1 MFPHFSFLVSEH
13 GQQII
18 ISFVIIVIL
27 SALSFKPIRCILWF
41 MVKSCI
47 KCCKQ
52 VRLSCNSPKMELSD
66 DRQQLVSR
74 DRLDNNFKLTEASYL
89 QQTNG
94 VFNQQERRQ
103 TIAQEIMAFLLPRT
117 PNPLLNPIKRN
128 LVRSIW
134 VGVLS
139 VLLLSLLFV
148 ITTLMYL
155 KSFVYYTTDEK
166 EGESSINDTIRL
178 VKQCESISDY
188 RRGNLIF
195 SPFALTLILIFSW
208 SIKREKW
215 GLRMCDGRPG
225 LLAPIEP
232 FRTGNRFTT
241 ATVFGIIAYEVLKI
255 FEELLL
261 STGQPLHQGVLYEL
275 LERIAIVILVGL
287 RYYPVLASLQLRNIV
302 ARFFVCLYILCDIVY
317 TIVREGSCMGFLP
330 LAGQYTAFE
339 EAKLRKELGT
349 WFIIYGLIKNIPHFF
364 FLSYIGA
371 ELCVRFLYDSI
382 YVPIKKKESIWSA
395 PIAQLEELEFSKYYV
410 TKLFRRNGP
419 LARKIH
425 TKNVNV
431 DNLIDYE
438 HESSGQNQ
446 FSESRIKKFF
456 DTFYR

>member
-1 MFPHFSFLVSEH
+1 FFFQFLVLDFCFANIICGTHGHCVNTLAGFKCSCSFLYGGLICDKISEH

-27 SALSFKPIRCILWF
+27 SALSFKPIRCILWC

-225 LLAPIEP
+225 
-232 FRTGNRFTT
+232 
-241 ATVFGIIAYEVLKI
+241 KI
-255 FEELLL
+255 
-261 STGQPLHQGVLYEL
+261 
-275 LERIAIVILVGL
+275 
-287 RYYPVLASLQLRNIV
+287 
-302 ARFFVCLYILCDIVY
+302 
-317 TIVREGSCMGFLP
+317 
-330 LAGQYTAFE
+330 
-339 EAKLRKELGT
+339 
-349 WFIIYGLIKNIPHFF
+349 
-364 FLSYIGA
+364 
-371 ELCVRFLYDSI
+371 
-382 YVPIKKKESIWSA
+382 
-395 PIAQLEELEFSKYYV
+395 
-410 TKLFRRNGP
+410 
-419 LARKIH
+419 
-425 TKNVNV
+425 
-431 DNLIDYE
+431 
-438 HESSGQNQ
+438 
-446 FSESRIKKFF
+446 
-456 DTFYR
+456 